1 MQDTWEALRQAA
13 ERELAAAA
21 DAPALE
27 AWRIEYLGRRGR
39 LAQAMHGLGQ
49 LPPEVRPA
57 AGAAGNAV
65 KTALTAAYD
74 ARKQALADAE
84 PAPVEA
90 AATFDV
96 TLPGIRPRLGQVHVI
111 NQVKAK
117 VIDAF
122 GQLGFRATDG
132 PEVEWDRNNFT
143 LLNLPEDHPAR
154 DMWDTFYV
162 ENVGKPGEVLLRTHT
177 SPMQIRVMEQ
187 TEPPV
192 RVIVPGKVY
201 RYEATDATHG
211 WMLYQVEGFAVDR
224 RVTMADLKGTLT
236 QAIQLIFGR
245 ERRTRFRCDYFPF
258 VEPGVDMAMECHVCD
273 GSGWRDKAPSELAR
287 GRKLGSRQCG
297 VCSNTGWIEILGAGM
312 IHPQVLRNVGYDPE
326 EYSGFAFGMG
336 LDRIAMLLYGID
348 DLRLFYENDLRFLRQ
363 FR

>member
-1 MQDTWEALRQAA
+1 MEDTWKVLRREA
-13 ERELAAAA
+13 ERALSEAGDSEEL
-21 DAPALE
+21 E
-27 AWRIEYLGRRGR
+27 TWRVEYLGRRGR
-39 LAQAMHGLGQ
+39 LAQSMRGLGQ
-49 LPPEVRPA
+49 LPNEARPA

-65 KTALTAAYD
+65 KAALTSAYD
-74 ARKQALADAE
+74 ARSKALADGEQTPEELGTAL
-84 PAPVEA
+84 
-90 AATFDV
+90 DV
-96 TLPGIRPRLGQVHVI
+96 TLPGIRPRMGQVHVI
-111 NQVKAK
+111 NRVKAL

-162 ENVGKPGEVLLRTHT
+162 GNVGETGEVLLRTHT

-187 TEPPV
+187 TRPPV
-192 RVIVPGKVY
+192 RVIVPGKVF

-224 RVTMADLKGTLT
+224 NVSMADLKGTLT
-236 QAIQLIFGR
+236 QVIQLIFGQK
-245 ERRTRFRCDYFPF
+245 RRTRFRCDYFPF

-273 GSGWRDKAPSELAR
+273 GSG
-287 GRKLGSRQCG
+287 CG
-297 VCSNTGWIEILGAGM
+297 VCSSTGWIEILGAGM
-312 IHPQVLRNVGYDPE
+312 IHPQVLRNVGYDPD

-348 DLRLFYENDLRFLRQ
+348 DLRLFYDNDLRFLRQ

>member
-1 MQDTWEALRQAA
+1 MQDTWEALQQAA
-13 ERELAAAA
+13 ERALAEAE
-21 DAPALE
+21 DTQPLE
-27 AWRIEYLGRRGR
+27 AWRIKYLGRRGR
-39 LAQAMHGLGQ
+39 LAQAMRGLGQ
-49 LPPEVRPA
+49 LPPEARPA

-65 KTALTAAYD
+65 KVALTGAFD
-74 ARKQALADAE
+74 ARKQALAVGAR
-84 PAPVEA
+84 APVEETA
-90 AATFDV
+90 AFDV
-96 TLPGIRPRLGQVHVI
+96 TLPGIRPSMGQVHVI
-111 NQVKAK
+111 NQVKAR
-117 VIDAF
+117 VMAAF

-154 DMWDTFYV
+154 DMWDTFYIG
-162 ENVGKPGEVLLRTHT
+162 NVGKPGEVLLRTHT

-224 RVTMADLKGTLT
+224 QVTMADLKGTLT

-273 GSGWRDKAPSELAR
+273 GSG
-287 GRKLGSRQCG
+287 CG

>member
-1 MQDTWEALRQAA
+1 MQDTWEALQQAA
-13 ERELAAAA
+13 ERALAEAE
-21 DAPALE
+21 DAQALE

-39 LAQAMHGLGQ
+39 LAQAMRGLGQ
-49 LPPEVRPA
+49 LPPEDRPA

-65 KTALTAAYD
+65 KAALTAAYD
-74 ARKQALADAE
+74 ARKQALAAAE
-84 PAPVEA
+84 QAPVEETA
-90 AATFDV
+90 AFDV
-96 TLPGIRPRLGQVHVI
+96 TLPGIRPRMGQAHVI

-117 VIDAF
+117 VMAAF

-154 DMWDTFYV
+154 DMWDTFYIG
-162 ENVGKPGEVLLRTHT
+162 NVGKPGEVLLRTHT

-201 RYEATDATHG
+201 RYEAASATNN
-211 WMLYQVEGFAVDR
+211 WMFYQVEGFAVDR
-224 RVTMADLKGTLT
+224 GVTMTDLKGTL
-236 QAIQLIFGR
+236 AAVIRILFGE

-258 VEPGVDMAMECHVCD
+258 VEPGVDMAMDCHACGGEGCPVC
-273 GSGWRDKAPSELAR
+273 K
-287 GRKLGSRQCG
+287 Q
-297 VCSNTGWIEILGAGM
+297 TGWIEILGAGM

-348 DLRLFYENDLRFLRQ
+348 DLRLFYDNDLRFLRQ